1 MGDAY
6 VGDANVS
13 GANVCDANVCDAN
26 VGGANVSGA
35 NVCDANVSGANVG
48 GANVGG
54 ANVSGANVGG
64 ANVSGANVSGANVG
78 DANLCGANMLKNPGA
93 VLVFKPNTKR
103 EEGRKTQL
111 SNIQASRA
119 VSEIVK
125 TTLGPM
131 AMLKMMLDPL
141 GGIVMTNDGNAILRE
156 VDVAHPA
163 AKSLIE
169 LSRSQD
175 EEVGDGTTSV
185 VILSGEL
192 LSIAEIFLKQK
203 IHPTIIVN
211 CYMNALTCSLKFL
224 EEISIHVDVNDEQN
238 LLKAIDSCLSTKF
251 VNRYNKIISKLALE
265 ATQCVKVDN
274 IMGKKEIDI
283 KRYAKVEKIVGGEIT
298 DSYVLKGVMI
308 NKDITHPKMRRCIKN
323 PRILLLDCTLEYKK
337 AESQTNVEIMDEHTW
352 KELLLQEEIEV
363 KKVCEHIIDS
373 KCDIVVTE
381 KGVSDLAQHFL
392 FKKNISVIRRVRKTD
407 LNRLEKVTGATIV
420 NRCDEIVESDIGT
433 KCGLFE
439 VKKIGDDYYS
449 FFIDCENPRAC
460 TILLRGSTKDV
471 LNEIER
477 NLNDGMNVAKNI
489 IMEGKLLYGGGCTEM
504 RVGKHLTKE
513 ATNFDDSRRSITEA
527 VASAFEIIPK
537 ILAQNCGV
545 NVVKTINELRVK
557 HENEGG
563 EKLGIDGVTGEIIDV
578 STKNI
583 WDLLSV
589 KKQIYKSAIEAASM
603 ILRIDDVV
611 SGIGKED
618 KVQKPV
624 RSEFD

>member
-1 MGDAY
+1 
-6 VGDANVS
+6 
-13 GANVCDANVCDAN
+13 
-26 VGGANVSGA
+26 
-35 NVCDANVSGANVG
+35 
-48 GANVGG
+48 
-54 ANVSGANVGG
+54 
-64 ANVSGANVSGANVG
+64 
-78 DANLCGANMLKNPGA
+78 MLKNPGA

-141 GGIVMTNDGNAILRE
+141 GGIIITNDGNSILRE

-192 LSIAEIFLKQK
+192 LNIAEAFLKQK

-211 CYMNALTCSLKFL
+211 CYMNALNCSLKYL
-224 EEISIHVDVNDEQN
+224 EEIAIEVDVNDEGN

-251 VNRYNKIISKLALE
+251 VSRYNSIISKLALE
-265 ATQCVKVDN
+265 ATQCVKIEN

-283 KRYAKVEKIVGGEIT
+283 KRYAKVEKIPGGEIT

-308 NKDITHPKMRRCIKN
+308 NKDITHPKMRRYIKN

-337 AESQTNVEIMDEHTW
+337 AESQTNVEILDENTW
-352 KELLLQEEIEV
+352 NQLLLQEEIEV
-363 KKVCEHIIDS
+363 KKFCEYIIDS
-373 KCDIVVTE
+373 KCDVVITE

-392 FKKNISVIRRVRKTD
+392 VKKNISVIRRVRKTD
-407 LNRLEKVTGATIV
+407 LNRLERISGATIV

-433 KCGLFE
+433 QCGLFE

-449 FFIDCENPRAC
+449 FFVECENPRAC

-477 NLNDGMNVAKNI
+477 NLHDGMNVAKNI
-489 IMEGKLLYGGGCTEM
+489 IIEGKLLYGGGCTEM
-504 RVGKHLTKE
+504 RVAQHLLKE
-513 ATNFDDSRRSITEA
+513 ANHFDDSRKSITEA
-527 VASAFEIIPK
+527 VATALEIIPK
-537 ILAQNCGV
+537 ILAQNSGA
-545 NVVKTINELRVK
+545 NVVKTINMLRIK
-557 HENEGG
+557 HENIDG
-563 EKLGIDGVTGEIIDV
+563 EKYGIDGITGDIIDV

-589 KKQIYKSAIEAASM
+589 KKQIYKSAIEAAAM

-618 KVQKPV
+618 KIQKPV
-624 RSEFD
+624 QNEFD

>member
-1 MGDAY
+1 
-6 VGDANVS
+6 
-13 GANVCDANVCDAN
+13 
-26 VGGANVSGA
+26 
-35 NVCDANVSGANVG
+35 
-48 GANVGG
+48 
-54 ANVSGANVGG
+54 
-64 ANVSGANVSGANVG
+64 
-78 DANLCGANMLKNPGA
+78 MLKNPGA

-141 GGIVMTNDGNAILRE
+141 GGIVITNDGNSILRE
-156 VDVAHPA
+156 IDVAHPA

-192 LSIAEIFLKQK
+192 LSIAELFLKQK

-211 CYMNALTCSLKFL
+211 CYMDALNKVVKFL
-224 EEISIHVDVNDEQN
+224 DSIAIEVNINDEAS

-251 VNRYNKIISKLALE
+251 VNRYNKMVSTLALQ
-265 ATQCVKVDN
+265 AVQCVKIESNV
-274 IMGKKEIDI
+274 MGRKEIDI
-283 KRYAKVEKIVGGEIT
+283 KRFAKVEKIPGGDIT
-298 DSYVLKGVMI
+298 DSYVLKGVML
-308 NKDITHPKMRRCIKN
+308 NKDIVHPKMRRRIKN

-337 AESQTNVEIMDEHTW
+337 AESQTNVEILDEETW
-352 KELLLQEEIEV
+352 NKLLLQEEIEV
-363 KKVCEHIIDS
+363 KKLCEHIIDS
-373 KCDIVVTE
+373 RCDVVVTE

-392 FKKNISVIRRVRKTD
+392 VKKNISVIRRVRKTD
-407 LNRLEKVTGATIV
+407 LNRLERISGATIV

-449 FFIDCENPRAC
+449 HFVECENPRAC

-477 NLNDGMNVAKNI
+477 NLHDGMNVAKNI
-489 IMEGKLLYGGGCTEM
+489 ILEGKLLYGGGCTEM
-504 RVGKHLTKE
+504 RVGQHLISQ
-513 ATNFDDSRRSITEA
+513 ASQYDDSRKSIMEA
-527 VASAFEIIPK
+527 VASALEIIPK
-537 ILAQNCGV
+537 ILAQNSGA
-545 NVVKTINELRVK
+545 NVVKTINELRIR
-557 HENEGG
+557 HETPGG
-563 EKLGIDGVTGEIIDV
+563 EKFGVDGITGEIIDV
-578 STKNI
+578 STENI
-583 WDLLSV
+583 WDLLAV
-589 KKQIYKSAIEAASM
+589 KKQIYKSAIEAAAM

-618 KVQKPV
+618 KLQKPV
-624 RSEFD
+624 QSEFE

>member
-1 MGDAY
+1 
-6 VGDANVS
+6 
-13 GANVCDANVCDAN
+13 
-26 VGGANVSGA
+26 
-35 NVCDANVSGANVG
+35 
-48 GANVGG
+48 
-54 ANVSGANVGG
+54 
-64 ANVSGANVSGANVG
+64 
-78 DANLCGANMLKNPGA
+78 MLKNPGT

-119 VSEIVK
+119 VSDIVK

-141 GGIVMTNDGNAILRE
+141 GGIVITNDGNCILRE

-192 LSIAEIFLKQK
+192 LSVAETFLRQN

-211 CYMNALTCSLKFL
+211 CYMNALDSSLKFL
-224 EEISIHVDVNDEQN
+224 EEISIDIDVNSESD

-251 VNRYNKIISKLALE
+251 VNRYNKIVSKLALE
-265 ATQCVKVDN
+265 ATRCVKMDN
-274 IMGKKEIDI
+274 LMGRKEIDI
-283 KRYAKVEKIVGGEIT
+283 KRYAKVEKIPGGDIT

-308 NKDITHPKMRRCIKN
+308 NKDITHPKMRRYIKN

-337 AESQTNVEIMDEHTW
+337 AESQTNVEILDEKTW
-352 KELLLQEEIEV
+352 NELLLQEEIEV
-363 KKVCEHIIDS
+363 KKMCEYIIDS
-373 KCDIVVTE
+373 KCDIVITE

-392 FKKNISVIRRVRKTD
+392 VKKNISVIRRVRKTD
-407 LNRLEKVTGATIV
+407 LNRLERISGATIV
-420 NRCDEIVESDIGT
+420 NRCEEIVEGDIGT

-439 VKKIGDDYYS
+439 IKKIGDDYYS
-449 FFIDCENPRAC
+449 FFVECKDPHAC

-477 NLNDGMNVAKNI
+477 NLHDGMNVAKNI
-489 IMEGKLLYGGGCTEM
+489 LMEGKLLYGGGCTEI
-504 RVGKHLTKE
+504 RVGQYLIKE
-513 ATNFDDSRRSITEA
+513 AAKFNDSRKSITEA
-527 VASAFEIIPK
+527 VASALEIIPK
-537 ILAQNCGV
+537 ILAQNSGV
-545 NVVKTINELRVK
+545 NVVKTMNELRIK
-557 HENEGG
+557 HEQEGG
-563 EKLGIDGVTGEIIDV
+563 QEFGIDGITGDIIKVT
-578 STKNI
+578 TKNI

-611 SGIGKED
+611 SGVGKDE
-618 KVQKPV
+618 KVQKTIKN
-624 RSEFD
+624 EF

>member
-1 MGDAY
+1 M
-6 VGDANVS
+6 
-13 GANVCDANVCDAN
+13 
-26 VGGANVSGA
+26 
-35 NVCDANVSGANVG
+35 
-48 GANVGG
+48 
-54 ANVSGANVGG
+54 
-64 ANVSGANVSGANVG
+64 
-78 DANLCGANMLKNPGA
+78 MKNPGT

-141 GGIVMTNDGNAILRE
+141 GGIVITNDGNCILRE

-192 LSIAEIFLKQK
+192 LSIAESFLKDK

-211 CYMNALTCSLKFL
+211 CYMTALNLSLKYL
-224 EEISIHVDVNDEQN
+224 EEIAIEVDVNNEEN

-251 VNRYNKIISKLALE
+251 VNRYNKIVSKLSLE
-265 ATQCVKVDN
+265 ATQCVKVEN
-274 IMGKKEIDI
+274 VIGKKEIDI
-283 KRYAKVEKIVGGEIT
+283 KRYAKVEKIPGGDIM

-308 NKDITHPKMRRCIKN
+308 NKDITHPKMRRYIKN

-337 AESQTNVEIMDEHTW
+337 AESQTNVEILDEHTW
-352 KELLLQEEIEV
+352 NQLLLQEEIEV
-363 KKVCEHIIDS
+363 KKLCEYIIDS
-373 KCDIVVTE
+373 RCDIVITE

-392 FKKNISVIRRVRKTD
+392 VKKNISVIRRVRKTD
-407 LNRLEKVTGATIV
+407 LNRLERITGATIV
-420 NRCDEIVESDIGT
+420 NRCDEIVEKDIGT

-439 VKKIGDDYYS
+439 IKKIGDDYYS
-449 FFIDCENPRAC
+449 FFVECENPRAC
-460 TILLRGSTKDV
+460 TILLRGATKDV
-471 LNEIER
+471 LNEVER
-477 NLNDGMNVAKNI
+477 NLHDGMNVAKNI
-489 IMEGKLLYGGGCTEM
+489 MLEGKLLYGGGCTEM
-504 RVGKHLTKE
+504 RVSQHLIKQ
-513 ATNFDDSRRSITEA
+513 AANFDDSRKSIIES

-537 ILAQNCGV
+537 ILAQNSGV
-545 NVVKTINELRVK
+545 NVVKCINELRTK
-557 HENEGG
+557 HEKPES

-578 STKNI
+578 SSKNI

-611 SGIGKED
+611 SGIGKDD
-618 KVQKPV
+618 KIQKPIKN
-624 RSEFD
+624 EFE

>member
-1 MGDAY
+1 
-6 VGDANVS
+6 
-13 GANVCDANVCDAN
+13 
-26 VGGANVSGA
+26 
-35 NVCDANVSGANVG
+35 
-48 GANVGG
+48 
-54 ANVSGANVGG
+54 
-64 ANVSGANVSGANVG
+64 
-78 DANLCGANMLKNPGA
+78 MLKNPGA

-141 GGIVMTNDGNAILRE
+141 GGIVITNDGNSILRE
-156 VDVAHPA
+156 IDVAHPA

-192 LSIAEIFLKQK
+192 LNIAEIFLKQK

-211 CYMNALTCSLKFL
+211 CYMDALNRIVNFL
-224 EEISIHVDVNDEQN
+224 ESIAIEIDVNNEES
-238 LLKAIDSCLSTKF
+238 LLEAIDSCLSTKF
-251 VNRYNKIISKLALE
+251 VNRYNKIVSKLALQ
-265 ATQCVKVDN
+265 AVQCVKIDSN
-274 IMGKKEIDI
+274 IIGKKEIDI
-283 KRYAKVEKIVGGEIT
+283 KRYAKVEKIQGGDIS

-308 NKDITHPKMRRCIKN
+308 NKDIIHPKMRRYIKN

-337 AESQTNVEIMDEHTW
+337 AESQTNVEILDENTW
-352 KELLLQEEIEV
+352 NQLLLQEEIEV
-363 KKVCEHIIDS
+363 KKLCEHIIDS
-373 KCDIVVTE
+373 GCDIVVTE

-392 FKKNISVIRRVRKTD
+392 VKKNISVIRRVRKTD
-407 LNRLEKVTGATIV
+407 LNRLERVSGATIV
-420 NRCDEIVESDIGT
+420 NRCEEIVESDIGT

-449 FFIDCENPRAC
+449 HFIECENPRAC

-477 NLNDGMNVAKNI
+477 NLHDGMNVAKNI
-489 IMEGKLLYGGGCTEM
+489 LMEGKLLHGGGCTEM
-504 RVGKHLTKE
+504 RVGQYLISQASH
-513 ATNFDDSRRSITEA
+513 FDDSRKSIMEA
-527 VASAFEIIPK
+527 LASAFEIIPK
-537 ILAQNCGV
+537 ILAQNSGT
-545 NVVKTINELRVK
+545 NVVKTINELRIR
-557 HENEGG
+557 H
-563 EKLGIDGVTGEIIDV
+563 EKLEGHKLGVDGITGEIIDV
-578 STKNI
+578 STENI
-583 WDLLSV
+583 WDLLAV
-589 KKQIYKSAIEAASM
+589 KKQIYKSAVEAAAM

-611 SGIGKED
+611 SGIGKDD
-618 KVQKPV
+618 KLQKPV
-624 RSEFD
+624 QNNFD

>member
-1 MGDAY
+1 
-6 VGDANVS
+6 
-13 GANVCDANVCDAN
+13 
-26 VGGANVSGA
+26 
-35 NVCDANVSGANVG
+35 
-48 GANVGG
+48 
-54 ANVSGANVGG
+54 
-64 ANVSGANVSGANVG
+64 
-78 DANLCGANMLKNPGA
+78 MLKNPGA

-119 VSEIVK
+119 VSEIIK

-141 GGIVMTNDGNAILRE
+141 GGIVITNDGNSILRE

-192 LSIAEIFLKQK
+192 LNIAETFLKQN

-211 CYMNALTCSLKFL
+211 CYMNALNCCLKYL
-224 EEISIHVDVNDEQN
+224 EEIAIEVNINDESN
-238 LLKAIDSCLSTKF
+238 LLKAIDSCLNTKF
-251 VNRYNKIISKLALE
+251 VSRYNKIISKLALE
-265 ATQCVKVDN
+265 ATLCVKIDN

-283 KRYAKVEKIVGGEIT
+283 KRYAKVEKIPGGEIT

-308 NKDITHPKMRRCIKN
+308 NKDITHPKMRRYIKN

-337 AESQTNVEIMDEHTW
+337 AESQTNVEILDENTW
-352 KELLLQEEIEV
+352 NQLLLQEEIEV
-363 KKVCEHIIDS
+363 KKLCEYIIDS
-373 KCDIVVTE
+373 KCDVVVTE

-392 FKKNISVIRRVRKTD
+392 VKKNISVIRRVRKTD
-407 LNRLEKVTGATIV
+407 LNRLERISGATIV

-449 FFIDCENPRAC
+449 FFIDCEDPHAC

-477 NLNDGMNVAKNI
+477 NLHDGMNVAKNI
-489 IMEGKLLYGGGCTEM
+489 ILEGKLLCGGGCTEM
-504 RVGKHLTKE
+504 RVGQNLIKQAK
-513 ATNFDDSRRSITEA
+513 NFDDSRKSITEA
-527 VASAFEIIPK
+527 VASALEIIPK

-545 NVVKTINELRVK
+545 NVVKTINELRIK
-557 HENEGG
+557 HENPGG
-563 EKLGIDGVTGEIIDV
+563 EKYGIDGITGEIIDV

-589 KKQIYKSAIEAASM
+589 KKQIYKSAIEAAAM

-611 SGIGKED
+611 SGIGKDD
-618 KVQKPV
+618 KNQKHIQN
-624 RSEFD
+624 EYE

>member
-1 MGDAY
+1 MQ
-6 VGDANVS
+6 
-13 GANVCDANVCDAN
+13 
-26 VGGANVSGA
+26 
-35 NVCDANVSGANVG
+35 
-48 GANVGG
+48 
-54 ANVSGANVGG
+54 
-64 ANVSGANVSGANVG
+64 
-78 DANLCGANMLKNPGA
+78 MLKNPGA

-119 VSEIVK
+119 VSDIVK

-141 GGIVMTNDGNAILRE
+141 GGIVITNDGNSILRE
-156 VDVAHPA
+156 IDVAHPA

-211 CYMNALTCSLKFL
+211 CYMDALNKAVKFL
-224 EEISIHVDVNDEQN
+224 DSISIQVDVNDEKS

-251 VNRYNKIISKLALE
+251 VNRYNKMVSHLALQ
-265 ATQCVKVDN
+265 AVQCVKVESN
-274 IMGKKEIDI
+274 VMGKKEIDI
-283 KRYAKVEKIVGGEIT
+283 KRYAKVEKIPGGDIT
-298 DSYVLKGVMI
+298 DSYVLKGVML
-308 NKDITHPKMRRCIKN
+308 NKDIVHPKMRRRIEN

-337 AESQTNVEIMDEHTW
+337 AESQTNVEILDEETW
-352 KELLLQEEIEV
+352 NQLLLQEEIEV
-363 KKVCEHIIDS
+363 KKLCEHIIDS
-373 KCDIVVTE
+373 RCDIVVTE

-392 FKKNISVIRRVRKTD
+392 VKKNISVIRRVRKTD
-407 LNRLEKVTGATIV
+407 LNRLERISGATIV

-439 VKKIGDDYYS
+439 VKKIGDDYYAH
-449 FFIDCENPRAC
+449 FVECENPRAC

-471 LNEIER
+471 LNEVER
-477 NLNDGMNVAKNI
+477 NLHDGMNVAKNI

-504 RVGKHLTKE
+504 RVGQHLISQ
-513 ATNFDDSRRSITEA
+513 ASQYDDARKSIMEA
-527 VASAFEIIPK
+527 VGSALEIIPK
-537 ILAQNCGV
+537 ILAQNSGA
-545 NVVKTINELRVK
+545 NVVKTINELRIK
-557 HENEGG
+557 HETAGG
-563 EKLGIDGVTGEIIDV
+563 EKFGVDGITGEIIDV

-583 WDLLSV
+583 WDLLAV
-589 KKQIYKSAIEAASM
+589 KKQIYKSAIEAAAM

-618 KVQKPV
+618 KLQKPV
-624 RSEFD
+624 QNEFE